1 LPQRE
6 FPLSPLVG
14 VGAVIVDDLGRVLL
28 VQRGTE
34 PRKGHWSIPG
44 GLIELGE
51 SLLEGVQREITE
63 ETGLHIQPRAIVE
76 VVDRIYCEHPGA
88 PVRYHYVI
96 IDYWCS
102 VLSGEATPASDAADL
117 LWASPA
123 DWRDA
128 NPYALEAITIAVIE
142 KGWQMA
148 REAGAHG

>member
-1 LPQRE
+1 MPQRE
-6 FPLSPLVG
+6 FPSSPLVG
-14 VGAVIVDDLGRVLL
+14 VGAVIVDGRGRVLL

-51 SLLEGVQREITE
+51 SLLDGVQREIAE
-63 ETGLHIQPRAIVE
+63 ETGLQVRPEAIVE
-76 VVDRIYCEHPGA
+76 VVDRIYRETPEA

-96 IDYWCS
+96 VDYWCS
-102 VLSGEATPASDAADL
+102 VVAGEASPGSDAAAV

-123 DWRDA
+123 EWREA
-128 NPYALEAITIAVIE
+128 NPHALEALTIAVIE